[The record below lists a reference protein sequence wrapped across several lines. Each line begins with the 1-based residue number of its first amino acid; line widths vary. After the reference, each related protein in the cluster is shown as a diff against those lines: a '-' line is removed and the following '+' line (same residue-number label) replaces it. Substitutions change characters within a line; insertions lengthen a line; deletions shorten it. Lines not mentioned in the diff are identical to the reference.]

1 MELTNKEAVFNIL
14 KTYGCS
20 TSKQIA
26 NLVYRDYNIS
36 ITPTQ
41 VSGSIR
47 SLVKCGMAASSKDGY
62 NKTYYWLNN
71 DCFWTDEVKLDDLLG
86 IWRFKK

>member
-1 MELTNKEAVFNIL
+1 MEITNKEAVFNIL
-14 KTYGCS
+14 KNYGCS

-26 NLVYRDYNIS
+26 NLAHRDYNIE

-47 SLVKCGMAASSKDGY
+47 PLVKSGIAASSKDGY
-62 NKTYYWLNN
+62 NKTYYWLNSS
-71 DCFWTDEVKLDDLLG
+71 CFWTDKVKLDDLSG

>member
-1 MELTNKEAVFNIL
+1 MEITNKEAVFNAL

-26 NLVYRDYNIS
+26 NLIHKDYNIN
-36 ITPTQ
+36 ITPAQ
-41 VSGSIR
+41 VAGSIR
-47 SLVKCGMAASSKDGY
+47 TFIKSGMAASSKDGY
-62 NKTYYWLNN
+62 NNTYYWLN
-71 DCFWTDEVKLDDLLG
+71 DSCFWGEEVKLDDISG

>member
-1 MELTNKEAVFNIL
+1 MEITNKEVVFNIL

-26 NLVYRDYNIS
+26 NLAHRNYSIN

-47 SLVKCGMAASSKDGY
+47 SLIKSGIAASSKDGY

-71 DCFWTDEVKLDDLLG
+71 DCFWTDEIKLDDLLG
-86 IWRFKK
+86 IWKFKK

>member
-1 MELTNKEAVFNIL
+1 MEITNKEAVFNAL

-26 NLVYRDYNIS
+26 NLIHKDYNIN

-41 VSGSIR
+41 VAGSIR
-47 SLVKCGMAASSKDGY
+47 SLIKSGMAASSKDGY
-62 NKTYYWLNN
+62 NKTYYWINN
-71 DCFWTDEVKLDDLLG
+71 DCFWGNDVVLDDLSG